1 MPASPCAFS
10 RIKKYTLLIGEKTG
24 YYYHM
29 KQPQAAREEY
39 QKDFLNEDG
48 TIPLDMRAAYIA
60 DTINVYLTGTRA

>member
-1 MPASPCAFS
+1 
-10 RIKKYTLLIGEKTG
+10 
-24 YYYHM
+24 M